1 MSPTRRLPRRQP
13 RRGMIAVQVAL
24 SLTALTGI
32 LAIAVDGG
40 LMLAVRR
47 QAQATADAAALAAAA
62 DLYKGN
68 GSTDATTSAQ
78 DVGVSNGFT
87 RSNVVINIPPLS
99 GPFKNGTPNVTP
111 TDKNSYA
118 EAIVTYNQGRYFSN
132 VFGGGTIPI
141 TARAV
146 ARGTQP
152 RSSPGILVLT
162 PTGTG
167 LSVVGNGTLTE
178 SGGPVVVNSSS
189 TSAAHDTGNGTMRA
203 QEFDVTG
210 SIAGISGLTT
220 APTANNI
227 HAVNGPLAAT
237 APTPDPLSYLPA
249 PTQPPNGTITSV
261 NGTGG
266 AKTYTL
272 TPGTFTNLPNF
283 TSKDTVI
290 FKQASAGNGG
300 IYYLASGGLT
310 ANSAILQM
318 DPNTSGGMMIY
329 NAGTGQ
335 NDGISIAG
343 NSGSSTILSG
353 LTSGTYAGMLFFQ
366 ARNASE
372 DLSITGNGN
381 FTMTGTIYAAGA
393 TLKAA
398 GNGANNTVASQVIA
412 NAMTIAGNGTVTVT
426 DVNSSNPKTRQLQ
439 LVE

>member
-1 MSPTRRLPRRQP
+1 
-13 RRGMIAVQVAL
+13 MIAVQVAL

-40 LMLAVRR
+40 LILAVRR

-68 GSTDATTSAQ
+68 GSTAATTSAQ

-87 RSNVVINIPPLS
+87 RGNVVINIPPLS

-132 VFGGGTIPI
+132 VFGGGAIPI

-146 ARGTQP
+146 ARGRQP
-152 RSSPGILVLT
+152 RSSPGILMLT

-189 TSAAHDTGNGTMRA
+189 TSAAHDTGNGTMKA

-227 HAVNGPLAAT
+227 HALNGPLAAT

-249 PTQPPNGTITSV
+249 PTQPTNGTITKV
-261 NGTGG
+261 GNV
-266 AKTYTL
+266 YTL

-283 TSKDTVI
+283 TSTDTVI
-290 FKQASAGNGG
+290 FQQASAGNGG

-310 ANSAILQM
+310 ANGAILQM
-318 DPNTSGGMMIY
+318 DPNSSGGMMIY

-335 NDGISIAG
+335 NDKISIAG
-343 NSGSSTILSG
+343 NSGSSTILTG
-353 LTSGTYAGMLFFQ
+353 LTSGTYAGMVIFQ
-366 ARNASE
+366 ARNAPE

-381 FTMTGTIYAAGA
+381 FTMTGTIYAPDA
-393 TLKAA
+393 TVKAA
-398 GNGANNTVASQVIA
+398 GNGSNNTVASQVIA

-426 DVNSSNPKTRQLQ
+426 DVNGSNPKTRQLQ